1 MKTEYAKEKGLF
13 DETRK
18 ALDALG
24 ERAKKYGVGE
34 VCKWCRFVLGA
45 DPQSFTAGQRMAA
58 VFFLDNAVKTARGF
72 AVGAVATITGH
83 KDAIVHLVKEQ
94 QDFDRITTFD
104 GFKPKVTYRLDEQLR
119 WELLQARAL
128 GGEMICHQ

>member
-1 MKTEYAKEKGLF
+1 MSTGYAEKSALF
-13 DETRK
+13 NEVQK
-18 ALDALG
+18 ALRALNL
-24 ERAKKYGVGE
+24 RTKRYGVDE
-34 VCKWCRFVLGA
+34 VYNWCRFVLGA
-45 DPQSFTAGQRMAA
+45 DPQSFTVGQRMAA

-83 KDAIVHLVKEQ
+83 KDAIAHLVKEQ

-119 WELLQARAL
+119 RKLLQARVKEERN
-128 GGEMICHQ
+128 G